1 MAHFYDCKKLDTP
14 KLLSDVTTIK
24 QALKA
29 GPKVFASV
37 TTIIG
42 QTIKHP
48 FLDSIHKPRTMVKYA
63 RMEEHWDKDWKEI
76 EQLCYGMVEDP
87 YGSLIPSSE
96 FGTNVHNSCEKLL
109 DCYVHGDQPE
119 YSVYDAWAEPWLD
132 WIIEQGHEIVATELP
147 IADGTIKTCGTIDAV
162 IKGAH
167 SGEMILCDY
176 KCRKSKQFYDKDLW
190 QLAIESW
197 MLKRRYKLDYLPQC
211 MSICIEVGSKKHHH
225 KCWSIE
231 EQENAI
237 EIVKLISKLY
247 WKLRQ

>member
-1 MAHFYDCKKLDTP
+1 MLWHGRRSSWQSHPIIRVWYECTQLMREIVR
-14 KLLSDVTTIK
+14 LLCSWRS
-24 QALKA
+24 A
-29 GPKVFASV
+29 
-37 TTIIG
+37 
-42 QTIKHP
+42 
-48 FLDSIHKPRTMVKYA
+48 
-63 RMEEHWDKDWKEI
+63 
-76 EQLCYGMVEDP
+76 
-87 YGSLIPSSE
+87 E
-96 FGTNVHNSCEKLL
+96 F
-109 DCYVHGDQPE
+109 
-119 YSVYDAWAEPWLD
+119 SVYDAWAEPWLD

-147 IADGTIKTCGTIDAV
+147 VADGTIKTCGTIDAV

-225 KCWSIE
+225 KFWSVE